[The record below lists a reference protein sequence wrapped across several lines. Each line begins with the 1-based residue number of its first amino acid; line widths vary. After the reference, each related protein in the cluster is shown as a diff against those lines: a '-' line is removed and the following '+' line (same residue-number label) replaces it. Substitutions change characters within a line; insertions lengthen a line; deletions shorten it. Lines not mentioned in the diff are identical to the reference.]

1 MRQGLSSNL
10 REQITD
16 PDRAAL
22 ALGFL
27 LGEKSGMPE
36 ELTQALRAAGLAHVV
51 VASGFALSI
60 ITNFAKK
67 YLKFVSRFAIV
78 AGSMLLAVSF
88 VLLSGFSASLLRA
101 GLATCFS
108 LMFWYF
114 GRRMH
119 PVRLLAYVAALS
131 AGLFPEKFL
140 SLGWQLS
147 FASYAGI
154 LLLLPPL
161 EKYFYPN
168 RRPGYIATMVLV
180 SISAQLSCLPLSIY
194 NFGSISLLGILSNLI
209 ITPLIAPTMALALF
223 LAIGCSF
230 APIVMCLDKI
240 LQLQI
245 SIINYVA
252 QIPWATLRIENNQ
265 GLYLFLYVPIVGI

>member
-1 MRQGLSSNL
+1 
-10 REQITD
+10 
-16 PDRAAL
+16 
-22 ALGFL
+22 
-27 LGEKSGMPE
+27 
-36 ELTQALRAAGLAHVV
+36 
-51 VASGFALSI
+51 
-60 ITNFAKK
+60 
-67 YLKFVSRFAIV
+67 
-78 AGSMLLAVSF
+78 
-88 VLLSGFSASLLRA
+88 
-101 GLATCFS
+101 
-108 LMFWYF
+108 
-114 GRRMH
+114 MH

-168 RRPGYIATMVLV
+168 HRPCYIATMVLV

-194 NFGSISLLGILSNLI
+194 NFGSISLLGILSNLVI
-209 ITPLIAPTMALALF
+209 APLIAPTMALALF
-223 LAIGCSF
+223 LAIGCNF

-245 SIINYVA
+245 SVINYVA
-252 QIPWATLRIENNQ
+252 QIPWVTLQIENNR

>member
-1 MRQGLSSNL
+1 
-10 REQITD
+10 
-16 PDRAAL
+16 
-22 ALGFL
+22 
-27 LGEKSGMPE
+27 
-36 ELTQALRAAGLAHVV
+36 
-51 VASGFALSI
+51 
-60 ITNFAKK
+60 
-67 YLKFVSRFAIV
+67 
-78 AGSMLLAVSF
+78 
-88 VLLSGFSASLLRA
+88 
-101 GLATCFS
+101 
-108 LMFWYF
+108 
-114 GRRMH
+114 MH

-168 RRPGYIATMVLV
+168 HRPGYIATMVLV
-180 SISAQLSCLPLSIY
+180 SISAQL
-194 NFGSISLLGILSNLI
+194 SLLGILSNLI

-223 LAIGCSF
+223 LAIGCNF

-245 SIINYVA
+245 SVINHAA
-252 QIPWATLRIENNQ
+252 QIPWATLQIENNQ